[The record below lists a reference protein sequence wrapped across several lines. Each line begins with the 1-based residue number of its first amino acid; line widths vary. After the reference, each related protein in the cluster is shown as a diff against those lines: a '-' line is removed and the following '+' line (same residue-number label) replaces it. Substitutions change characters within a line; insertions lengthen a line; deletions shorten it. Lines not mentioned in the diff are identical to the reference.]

1 MQKAQHKASNCCYK
15 IECFKEITKESLFVT
30 IEHLWGEEVRATVFS
45 HYSSLVLYRAHT
57 RGNNQI
63 SSSPRH
69 CRLFLRYNLS
79 DKMFYSLALDN

>member
-15 IECFKEITKESLFVT
+15 TECFKEITSVT

-45 HYSSLVLYRAHT
+45 HYSSLVYRAHT

-69 CRLFLRYNLS
+69 CRLFLRYNRS